1 MVNYGNTYTEN
12 IIEEWNEY
20 YLDYNK
26 LKNISSRD
34 IITEDYENKIKEI
47 DDELTNELNKVN
59 NFYNEQINL
68 INEKLDSLDIK
79 YISENCDNLRQYI
92 LLNTMSVIKFI
103 KRRNKR
109 LKNNTISTIDILKNY
124 NFYNCIE
131 LNSIYRKLI
140 EIIELDKKHNK
151 IFTISMNQSLLIL
164 NNIKKNTDFID
175 YMLLP
180 KYTSDKY
187 DNNDFIDYLNN
198 KLGPNNIVNNL
209 EISNHIKI
217 DEIKSFSLFDRFVYF
232 LYLMGLLYF
241 FIFGLD
247 LMSNS
252 FKALSGKNVGLFFSY
267 INNPIAGLMV
277 GIIVTVFL
285 QSSSTTTSIIV
296 TMVGSDII
304 DVETAIPLIMGAN
317 IGTSITNTLVSYGH
331 INDKEEYKLAFT
343 GAIVHDIFNY
353 LSVMILLPIEIITR
367 LISFPLLY
375 TLSKKFTNIFLGV
388 NSLTFKS
395 PLKIIVKPFIEKF
408 LSVDKDVIK
417 AYATGCI
424 ECGNVTNYCWD
435 LDKENCLS
443 QSEWNE
449 EYSQVIDDG
458 FLMNLGDKV
467 GGFIGLSIA
476 LIVLC
481 ISLYNI
487 VKTLHKQVMYN
498 RGKGKVLSIVKKSLS
513 ISPYLTMFVG
523 MILTMSV
530 QSSSIITSTF
540 TPLVGLSI
548 LTVEQMF
555 PLTLGANIGTTFTA
569 FLASLVTESTNAIQ
583 IAICHLLF
591 NIIGITIWYPIPY
604 IRKLPLSISYNLG
617 NLLYKYNWFSL
628 FYILYTFLIFP
639 VICWFISF
647 IFNLNTI
654 GIIFGSLLFIIY
666 FISSFLL
673 FYNFENIIHK
683 MNVKKIQLDE
693 P

>member
-1 MVNYGNTYTEN
+1 MVNYGKTYSNN
-12 IIEEWNEY
+12 IINDWKQY

-26 LKNISSRD
+26 LKEISSRD
-34 IITEDYENKIKEI
+34 IIDNNNYIDIDNFLDKEL
-47 DDELTNELNKVN
+47 DKVN
-59 NFYNEQINL
+59 NFYNEQINI
-68 INEKLDSLDIK
+68 INDKFNTLDTEHI
-79 YISENCDNLRQYI
+79 YHHCDKLRQYV
-92 LLNTMSVIKFI
+92 LLNTISVIKFI

-109 LKNNTISTIDILKNY
+109 ISDTISTIDILKNY
-124 NFYNCIE
+124 DFYNNIE
-131 LNSIYRKLI
+131 LNNIYRKLL
-140 EIIELDKKHNK
+140 EL
-151 IFTISMNQSLLIL
+151 ISLEDNNLTMKFSLNTL
-164 NNIKKNTDFID
+164 NNIRKDTNFKDYNLLPRYTCDEYENEDFI
-175 YMLLP
+175 
-180 KYTSDKY
+180 
-187 DNNDFIDYLNN
+187 NYLNN

-209 EISNHIKI
+209 EISNHIKLN
-217 DEIKSFSLFDRFVYF
+217 ELKEFTLLDRFMYF
-232 LYLMGLLYF
+232 MYLMLLLYF

-304 DVETAIPLIMGAN
+304 NVETAIPLIMGAN

-343 GAIVHDIFNY
+343 GAIIHDIFNY
-353 LSVMILLPIEIITR
+353 LSVMILLPIEILTR
-367 LISFPLLY
+367 LIGFPLLFSV
-375 TLSKKFTNIFLGV
+375 SKGFTNIFLGV

-435 LDKENCLS
+435 LDKEYCLS
-443 QSEWNE
+443 QYEWDE
-449 EYSQVIDDG
+449 EYSQVIDGG
-458 FLMNLGDKV
+458 FLMKLGDKV

-523 MILTMSV
+523 MVLTMSV

-628 FYILYTFLIFP
+628 FYIFYTFLIFP

-647 IFNLNTI
+647 IFNINTT
-654 GIIFGSLLFIIY
+654 GIILGSLLFIIY

-683 MNVKKIQLDE
+683 MNIKKIELDE